1 MVNGERTM
9 VRHWPVRC
17 SLVAVHNSQYTKR
30 MTDQEKEVIEGRVKN
45 ALNQIRPY
53 LQQDG
58 GDVEYVDM
66 TNEGV
71 VMVRLKGHC
80 GTCPHAL
87 QTLKQGIETAV
98 KKVIPEV
105 KSVERI

>member
-1 MVNGERTM
+1 
-9 VRHWPVRC
+9 
-17 SLVAVHNSQYTKR
+17 
-30 MTDQEKEVIEGRVKN
+30 MTDQEKSVIEVKVKN

-80 GTCPHAL
+80 GSCPHAM

-98 KKVIPEV
+98 KEAIPQV
-105 KSVERI
+105 KSVERV

>member
-1 MVNGERTM
+1 
-9 VRHWPVRC
+9 
-17 SLVAVHNSQYTKR
+17 
-30 MTDQEKEVIEGRVKN
+30 MTDEEKAKVEVRVKN

-58 GDVEYVDM
+58 GDVEYIDM

-71 VMVRLKGHC
+71 VMVRLQGHC
-80 GTCPHAL
+80 GTCPHAM
-87 QTLKQGIETAV
+87 QTLKQGIESAI

-105 KSVERI
+105 KSVERV

>member
-1 MVNGERTM
+1 MSPEIYDRT
-9 VRHWPVRC
+9 V
-17 SLVAVHNSQYTKR
+17 
-30 MTDQEKEVIEGRVKN
+30 EKVKN

-80 GTCPHAL
+80 GSCPHAMM
-87 QTLKQGIETAV
+87 TLKDGIERAL
-98 KKVIPEV
+98 KSAIPEV
-105 KSVERI
+105 KLVERI

>member
-1 MVNGERTM
+1 MKIENHPSEAANYSPFNFHLTIK
-9 VRHWPVRC
+9 
-17 SLVAVHNSQYTKR
+17 N
-30 MTDQEKEVIEGRVKN
+30 MTDQEKPVIEARVKN
-45 ALNQIRPY
+45 ALEQIRPY

-80 GTCPHAL
+80 GSCPHAL

-98 KKVIPEV
+98 KRVIPEV

>member
-1 MVNGERTM
+1 
-9 VRHWPVRC
+9 
-17 SLVAVHNSQYTKR
+17 
-30 MTDQEKEVIEGRVKN
+30 MTPETYDTVVEKVKN
-45 ALNQIRPY
+45 ALGQIRPY

-80 GTCPHAL
+80 GSCPHAMM
-87 QTLKQGIETAV
+87 TLKEGIERAL
-98 KKVIPEV
+98 KNAIPEV
-105 KSVERI
+105 KFVERV

>member
-1 MVNGERTM
+1 
-9 VRHWPVRC
+9 
-17 SLVAVHNSQYTKR
+17 
-30 MTDQEKEVIEGRVKN
+30 MTEQEKTALEPKVKN
-45 ALNQIRPY
+45 ALEQIRPY

-80 GTCPHAL
+80 GSCPHAMM
-87 QTLKQGIETAV
+87 TLKQGIEVAL
-98 KKVIPEV
+98 KEAIPEI
-105 KSVERI
+105 KSVERV

>member
-1 MVNGERTM
+1 
-9 VRHWPVRC
+9 
-17 SLVAVHNSQYTKR
+17 
-30 MTDQEKEVIEGRVKN
+30 MTDQEKSVVEVRVQN
-45 ALNQIRPY
+45 ALSQIRPY

-71 VMVRLKGHC
+71 VMVRLTGHC
-80 GTCPHAL
+80 GSCPHAM

-98 KKVIPEV
+98 KRVIPEV
-105 KSVERI
+105 KSVEKI

>member
-1 MVNGERTM
+1 
-9 VRHWPVRC
+9 
-17 SLVAVHNSQYTKR
+17 
-30 MTDQEKEVIEGRVKN
+30 MTDQEKMIVEPRVKN
-45 ALNQIRPY
+45 ALEQIRPY

-71 VMVRLKGHC
+71 VIVRLKGHC
-80 GTCPHAL
+80 GSCPHAM
-87 QTLKQGIETAV
+87 QTLKQGIETAL
-98 KKVIPEV
+98 KKVIPEI

>member
-1 MVNGERTM
+1 
-9 VRHWPVRC
+9 
-17 SLVAVHNSQYTKR
+17 
-30 MTDQEKEVIEGRVKN
+30 MTDQEKPIIEARVKN

-71 VMVRLKGHC
+71 VMVRLQGH
-80 GTCPHAL
+80 
-87 QTLKQGIETAV
+87 
-98 KKVIPEV
+98 
-105 KSVERI
+105 

>member
-1 MVNGERTM
+1 MN
-9 VRHWPVRC
+9 
-17 SLVAVHNSQYTKR
+17 
-30 MTDQEKEVIEGRVKN
+30 DQEKSVIEVRVKN

-71 VMVRLKGHC
+71 VMVRLTGHC
-80 GTCPHAL
+80 GSCPHAM
-87 QTLKQGIETAV
+87 QTLKQGIETSL
-98 KKVIPEV
+98 KRVIPEV
-105 KSVERI
+105 KSVEKI

>member
-1 MVNGERTM
+1 
-9 VRHWPVRC
+9 
-17 SLVAVHNSQYTKR
+17 
-30 MTDQEKEVIEGRVKN
+30 MTDQEKEAIEIRVKN
-45 ALNQIRPY
+45 GLNQIRPY

-80 GTCPHAL
+80 GSCPHAM
-87 QTLKQGIETAV
+87 QTLKEGIERAL
-98 KKVIPEV
+98 KDVIPEI
-105 KSVERI
+105 KCVEKV